1 MLRNKLV
8 RSNGSVI
15 DSSVIISCEFTEE
28 VNSAENLAVGDV
40 TASEISVEMLSTVT
54 VESDETLSYYIIE
67 DDVETL
73 IGQFIVDKPSMAS
86 RTTLKFSAYD
96 NITKT
101 EKDFSDWLRNNQNK
115 FPMSLASLV
124 TEACQY
130 CGVEMSST
138 TFPHSTIAINA
149 FYADGITCRQILS
162 WAAAMAGRFVR
173 ANAQGKIS
181 FDWYTD
187 GVYMISPSPD
197 GEIIPATVTS
207 DENGNVS
214 ITSDYA
220 TVRDDGSGNVM
231 VDIPSVAVAANE
243 GAVTLGVDEMII
255 AYRENGLS
263 HEGYTTDTIKRVQ
276 IKQSDDDIGVIYP
289 SDATGNCF
297 TISDNT
303 LLGACSTEDVTTVA
317 ANLYTQLATIT
328 YVPARVSL
336 LRTCKIRAGTI
347 ADILDTKGNIFRTYV
362 MKMSISPSGTEIESR
377 GAQSYDANAAVA
389 SEKYK
394 NMAGKLLS
402 ISKTVDGLQVKNE
415 DLAGKISSLEMS
427 TEQFKT
433 EVGNTYVSNNEFGEY
448 QRSVSTS
455 FKQTEDSFEFK
466 FNDTTQAI
474 NKVSGDLEKEKEERV
489 AYIRFED
496 GNIILGRTD
505 SDILLIQ
512 RNNRISFVRNVKD
525 QPELAWFADDVLHV
539 TDGEFMTRLV
549 IGKFAFTPG
558 VDGNLSFKKVVK

>member
-8 RSNGSVI
+8 RSDGTII

-40 TASEISVEMLSTVT
+40 TASEVSVEMLATVMM
-54 VESDETLSYYIIE
+54 ESDEVLTYYIIE

-73 IGQFIVDKPSMAS
+73 IGKFIVDKPSMVS
-86 RTTLKFSAYD
+86 RNTLKFSAYD

-115 FPMSLASLV
+115 FPMPLASLV

-173 ANAQGKIS
+173 ANAAGKIS
-181 FDWYTD
+181 FDWYAD
-187 GVYMISPSPD
+187 GAYMISPNPD
-197 GEIIPATVTS
+197 GDIIPATVTS
-207 DENGNVS
+207 DGDGNVS

-220 TVRDDGSGNVM
+220 TVRDAGSGNVV
-231 VDIPSVAVAANE
+231 VDFPTVAVMANE
-243 GAVTLGVDEMII
+243 GAVTLGVDEFV
-255 AYRENGLS
+255 AYKSNGLS

-289 SDATGNCF
+289 STATGNCF
-297 TISDNT
+297 TISENM
-303 LLGACSTEDVTTVA
+303 LLGACSTDDVLTVA
-317 ANLYTQLATIT
+317 ADLYNQLCTIS
-328 YVPARVSL
+328 YVPSKVSL
-336 LRTCKIRAGTI
+336 MRSCKIRAGTI
-347 ADILDTKGNIFRTYV
+347 ADILDTKGNTFRTYV

-377 GAQSYDANAAVA
+377 GAQSYESNVAVA

-394 NMAGKLLS
+394 NLAGKILS
-402 ISKTVDGLQVKNE
+402 LSKTVDGLQIKNE
-415 DLAGKISSLEMS
+415 DLAGKVASLELS
-427 TEQFKT
+427 TEGFKT
-433 EVGNTYVSNNEFGEY
+433 SVSDTYVTSDAFGEY
-448 QRSVSTS
+448 QKTIKTS
-455 FKQTEDSFEFK
+455 FEETSKSFDFK
-466 FNDTTQAI
+466 FDESTKSI
-474 NKVSGDLEKEKEERV
+474 DKVSGDLAADQEERM

-496 GNIILGRTD
+496 GNIILGRTE
-505 SDILLIQ
+505 SDILLIIK
-512 RNNRISFVRNVKD
+512 NNRISFVRNVKD
-525 QPELAWFADDVLHV
+525 QPELAWFANDVLHV
-539 TDGEFMTRLV
+539 NDGEFVSNMT

-558 VDGNLSFKKVVK
+558 TNGNLSFKKVVK

>member
-8 RSNGSVI
+8 RSDGSII

-40 TASEISVEMLSTVT
+40 TASEISVEILSTVT
-54 VESDETLSYYIIE
+54 VESDETLSYYTIE

-73 IGQFIVDKPSMAS
+73 IGQFIVDKPTMAS

-138 TFPHSTIAINA
+138 TFPHSTIVINA

-173 ANAQGKIS
+173 ANAAGKIS
-181 FDWYTD
+181 FEWYTD
-187 GVYMISPSPD
+187 GAYMISPNPD

-220 TVRDDGSGNVM
+220 TVRDDGSGNVV
-231 VDIPSVAVAANE
+231 VDFPTVAVMANE
-243 GAVTLGVDEMII
+243 GAVTLGVDDFI
-255 AYRENGLS
+255 AYKEGGLS
-263 HEGYTTDTIKRVQ
+263 HEAYNTETIKRVQ

-297 TISDNT
+297 TISENM
-303 LLGACSTEDVTTVA
+303 LLGACSTEDVTMVA
-317 ANLYTQLATIT
+317 ANLYTQLCTVS
-328 YVPARVSL
+328 YVPSKVSL

-347 ADILDTKGNIFRTYV
+347 ADILDTKGNTFRTYV
-362 MKMSISPSGTEIESR
+362 MKMSISPSGTVIESR
-377 GAQSYDANAAVA
+377 GAQSYDTNAAVA

-394 NMAGKLLS
+394 NLAGKILS

-415 DLAGKISSLEMS
+415 DLTGKVASLEM
-427 TEQFKT
+427 TTDAFKT
-433 EVGNTYVSNNEFGEY
+433 EIANTYVTEDEFGNY
-448 QRSVSTS
+448 QTTVSTK
-455 FKQTEDSFEFK
+455 FEQTEGA
-466 FNDTTQAI
+466 FNFNFGETKKAI
-474 NKVSGDLEKEKEERV
+474 DQVSGDLAAEQEERM

-505 SDILLIQ
+505 SGILLIIK
-512 RNNRISFVRNVKD
+512 NDRISFVRNVKD
-525 QPELAWFADDVLHV
+525 QPELAWFANDVLHV
-539 TDGEFMTRLV
+539 NDGEFVSNMT

-558 VDGNLSFKKVVK
+558 VNGNLSFKKVVK